1 MAQSPVLHAITQHAA
16 TLAAARR
23 VFVAYSGG
31 LDSTVLLHAVAKNH
45 PDAIGLHANH
55 GLHGDAMRWAQHCE
69 EVCKG
74 LDIAFDS
81 TALAIV
87 DAGEGIEA
95 AARTA
100 RYRWFE
106 TILSEGDILL
116 MAHHQDDQ
124 AETLLLRLLRGAGP
138 EGLSG
143 MPLSRTL
150 GSAVLLRPLLGLPR
164 TDLEAYAEDHA
175 LVWVDDPS
183 NSDIRFDRNYLR
195 QELMPLL
202 AQRWPG
208 YRATLS
214 RAATQLRE
222 LNEYLPAPYL
232 AVVTGS
238 LQDPGFRVSDL
249 PDEPALA
256 ALSLRKWL
264 RERSLTAP
272 PSARLHEFLRQL
284 REGAGAQLCGA
295 GWIIERYRD
304 AVYLLPSLKE
314 NPPLEAPV
322 RLGEWQPWP
331 SMGQL
336 KVVLKEGAEPLDLT
350 LRSRQGGER
359 IEFSSGQRKDLKT
372 VFQELEV
379 PPWWRDRLP
388 LLIQRSGS
396 TEELLAVADLRYS
409 PRAASLGVEVVR
421 KGEEFPE
428 K

>member
-1 MAQSPVLHAITQHAA
+1 MAHSPVFHAIAQHAA

-31 LDSTVLLHAVAKNH
+31 LDSTALLHTVAKSYPN
-45 PDAIGLHANH
+45 AIGLHANH
-55 GLHGDAMRWAQHCE
+55 GLHGDAKRWAQHCE
-69 EVCKG
+69 EVCQG
-74 LDIAFDS
+74 LDIAFES
-81 TALAIV
+81 TELVIV
-87 DAGEGIEA
+87 DAGEGLEA

-106 TILSEGDILL
+106 ELLSEGDVLL

-143 MPLSRTL
+143 MPVSRRL
-150 GSAVLLRPLLGLPR
+150 GSAALLRPLLGLPR
-164 TDLEAYAEDHA
+164 AELKAYAEAHG
-175 LVWVDDPS
+175 LIWVDDPS
-183 NSDIRFDRNYLR
+183 NSDVRFDRNYLR

-232 AVVTGS
+232 ATVTGS
-238 LQDPGFRVSDL
+238 LQDPGFQVNDL

-272 PSARLHEFLRQL
+272 PSVRLLEFLRQL

-304 AVYLLPSLKE
+304 AVYVLPIFNE
-314 NPPLEAPV
+314 ERPLEAPV

-331 SMGQL
+331 GMGHL
-336 KVVLKEGAEPLDLT
+336 KVVLKEGAEPLDLA
-350 LRSRQGGER
+350 LKSRQGGER
-359 IEFSSGQRKDLKT
+359 IEFASGQRKDLKT

-388 LLIQRSGS
+388 LLALRSGP